1 VVYVQVNAER
11 TGRVSSTNVYIF
23 CDCGTVQIEM
33 LFTKKHSRNSEDA
46 CHHLVRDLALPPPPN
61 FPSENVNFKTDELG
75 FNVMKGTINEG
86 RSSRAM

>member
-1 VVYVQVNAER
+1 VNLAQFKSKIFLPKKIAEIWEMF
-11 TGRVSSTNVYIF
+11 STL
-23 CDCGTVQIEM
+23 
-33 LFTKKHSRNSEDA
+33 LFGI
-46 CHHLVRDLALPPPPN
+46 LLFPPPPN